1 MPSQLTSPHGVLG
14 RRRSS
19 TYNSVRLRSAPP
31 SGLVMLVIWTG
42 IPLLPLTVRANSLEV
57 G

>member
-14 RRRSS
+14 CRRAS
-19 TYNSVRLRSAPP
+19 TYNRVRLGSAPP

-42 IPLLPLTVRANSLEV
+42 IPILPLTVRANPVEA